1 MVVEGFNI
9 LFSSIGVMMAVSLI
23 AVAYQ
28 FPLEEMPGL
37 RQLLGL
43 ICGGVV
49 RAPSPLR
56 IFFAF
61 AGFTAAPALS
71 PLPLRFLCRLT
82 CCGGGQGLVSMPAAW
97 AMRDARQPSD
107 AAHISFFASI
117 REVRGNLAFRWLMAA
132 DVIEGLKSNVHA
144 SFFLYYY
151 TFVAR
156 LTDAQIAVWI
166 AAVPII
172 GLLLKSALAGFWG
185 RLFSAKTVTPRL
197 YTVYGQVADACT

>member
-1 MVVEGFNI
+1 
-9 LFSSIGVMMAVSLI
+9 
-23 AVAYQ
+23 
-28 FPLEEMPGL
+28 
-37 RQLLGL
+37 
-43 ICGGVV
+43 
-49 RAPSPLR
+49 
-56 IFFAF
+56 
-61 AGFTAAPALS
+61 
-71 PLPLRFLCRLT
+71 
-82 CCGGGQGLVSMPAAW
+82 MPAAW